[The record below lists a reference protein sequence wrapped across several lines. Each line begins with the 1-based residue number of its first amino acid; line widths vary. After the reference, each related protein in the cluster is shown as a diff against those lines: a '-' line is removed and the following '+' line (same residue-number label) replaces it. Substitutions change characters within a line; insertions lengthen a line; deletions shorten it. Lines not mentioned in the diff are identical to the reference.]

1 MKLSEA
7 TALWGK
13 ELSRL
18 ERLTN
23 KKITTLQDGIDA
35 IKVRVEE
42 ITDQERLS
50 DENLDVMRCLETW
63 ADALTTLIISD
74 RKHQEYLRG
83 ETTKH
88 TVAINDIWNRL
99 N

>member
-7 TALWGK
+7 QTLWGK
-13 ELSRL
+13 EVSSL
-18 ERLTN
+18 EKLTCKN
-23 KKITTLQDGIDA
+23 ITTLQDGIDA

-63 ADALTTLIISD
+63 ADALTTLILSD
-74 RKHQEYLRG
+74 RKHQDYLKG
-83 ETTKH
+83 EVLKH
-88 TVAINDIWNRL
+88 ATAINGMWDRL

>member
-1 MKLSEA
+1 MKLSDA
-7 TALWGK
+7 QTLWDK
-13 ELSRL
+13 EVSRL
-18 ERLTN
+18 EKLTN
-23 KKITTLQDGIDA
+23 KSIFTLQDGIDA

-63 ADALTTLIISD
+63 ADALTTLILSD
-74 RKHQEYLRG
+74 RKQQDYLKG
-83 ETTKH
+83 EVAKH
-88 TVAINDIWNRL
+88 TTAIDGMWDRL